1 MMSTQIEHI
10 LFLDIET
17 VPVTYQYSQLSGP
30 LRELWD
36 KKWQHGKEITPEQQ
50 YARAGIYAEFAKI
63 ICIGVGF
70 FNEGK
75 FRLKAIAG
83 DNEAEILKE
92 FSALLNNYFSTRNHL
107 LCAHNGKEF
116 DYPFICRRLII
127 NGLPL
132 PKPMQMQGFKPWEVK
147 HLDTLEMWKFG
158 DIKNFTSLNLLAQ
171 VLGIPSPKDDIDGS
185 MVARTYYE
193 DKNPEKIKT
202 YCLKDVVTVARVY
215 QRFKG
220 LSVLSDEDV
229 IFA

>member
-1 MMSTQIEHI
+1 MSTNIESI

-17 VPVTYQYSQLSGP
+17 VPVVYNYAGLDQDMRS
-30 LRELWD
+30 LWD
-36 KKWQHGKEITPEQQ
+36 KKWQYNKDLSPEQQ
-50 YARAGIYAEFAKI
+50 YSKAGIYAEFAKI
-63 ICIGVGF
+63 VCIGVGY

-75 FRLKAIAG
+75 FRVKAFAG
-83 DNEAEILKE
+83 DDETLILKE
-92 FSALLNNYFSTRNHL
+92 FSGLVGKYFNRRENL

-132 PKPMQMQGFKPWEVK
+132 PKPLQIQGFKPWDVK

-158 DIKNFTSLNLLAQ
+158 DIKNFTSLNLLAA
-171 VLGIPSPKDDIDGS
+171 VLHIPSPKDDIDGS
-185 MVARTYYE
+185 MVAKVYYE
-193 DKNPEKIKT
+193 EKGLERIKT

-215 QRFKG
+215 QRFRG
-220 LSVLSDEDV
+220 LSVLTDEDV

>member
-1 MMSTQIEHI
+1 METSLENI
-10 LFLDIET
+10 LFMDIET
-17 VPVTYQYSQLSGP
+17 VPLVYHYAGLDES

-36 KKWQHGKEITPEQQ
+36 WKWAYSKELSPEQQ

-63 ICIGVGF
+63 VCIGVGF

-83 DNEAEILKE
+83 DSEAEILQE
-92 FSALLNNYFSTRNHL
+92 FSSLLNQHFYKKEQV

-127 NGLPL
+127 NGMPL
-132 PKPMQMQGFKPWEVK
+132 PKALQMQGFRPWDVK
-147 HLDTLEMWKFG
+147 HLDTLEMWRFG
-158 DIKNFTSLNLLAQ
+158 DIKNFTSLNLLAHI
-171 VLGIPSPKDDIDGS
+171 LNIPSPKDGIDGS
-185 MVARTYYE
+185 MVAKTYYE
-193 DKNPEKIKT
+193 DRDLGTIKT
-202 YCLKDVVTVARVY
+202 YCMKDVLTVARVY